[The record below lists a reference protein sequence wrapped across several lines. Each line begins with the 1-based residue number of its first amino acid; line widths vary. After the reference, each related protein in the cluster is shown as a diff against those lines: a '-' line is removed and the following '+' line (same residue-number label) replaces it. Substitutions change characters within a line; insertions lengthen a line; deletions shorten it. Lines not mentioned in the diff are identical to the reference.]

1 MQKQLY
7 LDKKLAFYS
16 CFYGNN
22 NNYSFKIPPLPSL
35 KYDCYFY
42 TNNKT
47 LMKMLRNTPWL
58 SIYCNKETSDD
69 IIKSCMVGKHI
80 KVLPYE
86 YPILAKYDYLCYL
99 DSKLG
104 KVNELFVE
112 CFIKK
117 YFINSNYALLL
128 RKHEFI
134 KPNIWNEYDVSM
146 KQERYLIH
154 SETYK
159 KYINTQ
165 LENGLNENVET
176 HAQCGFLIRNMK
188 HPKMKEI
195 DETWFKHIQECGIQ
209 DQISF
214 FFVKQL
220 FTDVIHPF
228 SENPFLLTRRQ

>member
-22 NNYSFKIPPLPSL
+22 NNYSFKIPSIPSL

-42 TNNKT
+42 TNNET
-47 LMKMLRNTPWL
+47 LIKMLKLTKWKP
-58 SIYCNKETSDD
+58 IFINKEISDD
-69 IIKSCMVGKHI
+69 PIESCMSAKEV
-80 KVLPYE
+80 KVLPYKYE
-86 YPILAKYDYLCYL
+86 ELKSYDYLCYL

-117 YFINSNYALLL
+117 YFINSDYALLL

-134 KPNIWNEYDVSM
+134 EPNIWNEYDESM
-146 KQERYLIH
+146 KQKRYLIH

-159 KYINTQ
+159 KYINNQ
-165 LENGLNENVET
+165 LKNGLSETVEI

-188 HPKMKEI
+188 HPKIKEI

-220 FTDVIHPF
+220 FNDYIISF
-228 SENPFLLTRRQ
+228 SEYPFTQHR